1 MLVMNISLERLP
13 LWAALLPLA
22 VYCCVL
28 GGLQLRRRPLI
39 VSGTWDGTLL
49 ALGLS
54 GLVAIGPLA
63 AVQPLLGD
71 SPWSEVV
78 LMLLYAL
85 VVAVCILFAR
95 PRLLIYNATIEQV
108 RPLVAETVAA
118 IDPTARWAGESVALP
133 SLGLQAHVEANGSL
147 RAVSLVVLRNEATA
161 DGWSD
166 LGRRVRRAVRRLP
179 VRPSPVGGGLLAV
192 GGLLLLTAVIL
203 ALGWGPT
210 VVQ

>member
-1 MLVMNISLERLP
+1 MLAMNIWLNRLP

-28 GGLQLRRRPLI
+28 GGLQLRRRPLV
-39 VSGTWDGTLL
+39 VSGAWDGMLL
-49 ALGLS
+49 ALAVS

-63 AVQPLLGD
+63 AVQPLLGG

-78 LMLLYAL
+78 LLLLYAL

-118 IDPTARWAGESVALP
+118 IDPAARWAGESVALP
-133 SLGLQAHVEANGSL
+133 SLGLQAHIEANGPL
-147 RAVSLVVLRNEATA
+147 RTVSLIVLRNEATA
-161 DGWSD
+161 GGWSD
-166 LGRRVRRAVRRLP
+166 LGRRVRRAVRRLR
-179 VRPSPVGGGLLAV
+179 VRPRPVGGGLLAV
-192 GGLLLLTAVIL
+192 GGLLLVLAAGLAMGWFDAVV
-203 ALGWGPT
+203 G
-210 VVQ
+210 